1 MLKRTDIVRA
11 RNEAAIQSVR
21 RKERLAALNE
31 YIGFVTTKI
40 VGLGSLV
47 IAVME
52 FTNPAF
58 HPVKLV
64 PAESVFAFGLAL
76 LMGPKIIDILSKVV
90 NALKS

>member
-1 MLKRTDIVRA
+1 MMNRSALIRA
-11 RNEAAIQSVR
+11 RNEAVIKSVI

-31 YIGFVTTKI
+31 YIGFVTTKL

-52 FTNPAF
+52 FINPAF

-64 PAESVFAFGLAL
+64 PAESLFAFGLAL
-76 LMGPKIIDILSKVV
+76 LIGPKVMEILSKVV
-90 NALKS
+90 NALKP